1 MKGLLIVPLLWMHD
15 NSWATTPVSTSKL
28 RRMRPQYLICT
39 TKTQGLVFERWWMP
53 LLCMFWHLPAD
64 LSTEHVNSA
73 VQAAHK
79 STLESHHGHW
89 RAYLYTC
96 PHNHNS
102 PRDDCCS
109 VYRLCSSHCC
119 PDGWCSSVLLRCQS
133 SALRHASSSSVDA
146 ASITASAS
154 VRDANASIDASR
166 ARVISAASL
175 PASSL

>member
-102 PRDDCCS
+102 PRDDCLLCIPFVLVS
-109 VYRLCSSHCC
+109 LLSRRL
-119 PDGWCSSVLLRCQS
+119 VLV
-133 SALRHASSSSVDA
+133 SALTVSVQCA
-146 ASITASAS
+146 QARLIILRRCSI
-154 VRDANASIDASR
+154 NHCK
-166 ARVISAASL
+166 RVCERRQRL
-175 PASSL
+175 N